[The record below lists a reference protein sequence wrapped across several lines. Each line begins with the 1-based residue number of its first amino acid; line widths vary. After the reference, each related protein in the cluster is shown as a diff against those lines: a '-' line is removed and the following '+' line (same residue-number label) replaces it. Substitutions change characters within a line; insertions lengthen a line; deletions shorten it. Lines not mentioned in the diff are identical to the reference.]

1 MKYMFCNCSS
11 LKKLDLPNF
20 TANKVHD
27 ISGMFKGCNSLEE
40 LDISNFKIKRNQ
52 KLIAPYVFSGCNSLD
67 DSIKII
73 KRED

>member
-11 LKKLDLPNF
+11 LKKLDLSNF
-20 TANKVHD
+20 TANQIGD

-40 LDISNFKIKRNQ
+40 LDISNFQIKKAQNV
-52 KLIAPYVFSGCNSLD
+52 ITSYVFSGCDLLD

-73 KRED
+73 KRVD